1 VDRIVADTRQILTQ
15 EGFPSKEVDDILQRA
30 AELQHQAEQREEGLS
45 QEALE
50 AGAEAAGIPGQFI
63 EEAIRQ
69 LEAEREQETARRAAR
84 QRTLKKLGVTV
95 GILLALIALISY
107 GALNRRMAE
116 VEEKRA
122 QLENVLQRRHDLI
135 PSLLAIAKTSAT
147 HEKELVTFLSQVYQ
161 ALNQVREFEER
172 QALEQELGT
181 GIRRLLRVMR
191 ADPQSSSV
199 TLFVRLSDEIA
210 GAENRISVERKR
222 YNEAVAA
229 YNRTARSLPVLLV
242 RPLLRFPAHLP
253 PFKSSEKAKRPL
265 EF

>member
-1 VDRIVADTRQILTQ
+1 MADTRQTLTE
-15 EGFPSKEVDDILQRA
+15 EGFSSKEVDDILQRA
-30 AELQHQAEQREEGLS
+30 AELQHRAEQRKEGLS
-45 QEALE
+45 QAALE

-63 EEAIRQ
+63 EKAIRQ
-69 LEAEREQETARRAAR
+69 LKAEREQEAARRATR
-84 QRTLKKLGVTV
+84 QRTLKKIGITAGV
-95 GILLALIALISY
+95 LLALTALLSY
-107 GALNRRMAE
+107 GALNRRIAE

-135 PSLLAIAKTSAT
+135 PSLLAIAKTSVA
-147 HEKELVTFLSQVYQ
+147 HEKELLVTSLSQVYQ

-172 QALEQELGT
+172 QRLEQELSS

-229 YNRTARSLPVLLV
+229 YNRTTRSLPVLFV
-242 RPLLRFPAHLP
+242 RPLLGFPASLP
-253 PFKSSEKAKRPL
+253 LFESSKEAKRPL